1 MASGITSFPAF
12 MVLALALCD
21 FHKSCRMK
29 LPCTAKCLQVMYSV
43 LIPFRVYHDV
53 VFSALS
59 KPKLGLAHSCPGFR
73 TTLAP
78 FVSYCHAAFCF
89 LARFFVD
96 ASKPMPLKL
105 FRSHLATTI
114 RCRPTQ
120 SRASNTSNVETMA
133 PEGAK
138 FREIVLL
145 TGGQQFRDKHE
156 FQDFKGEGISA
167 VFVPGAL
174 KRDAVVNIATQ
185 ILEMFIAARAQIHG
199 ATDVDFAGGSASNA
213 VDTRCV
219 GDRRSVH
226 ALNCLSFSALFSCC
240 QGARLH
246 LFARGNY
253 SLTRQLPDNTFFH
266 TACKAEV

>member
-12 MVLALALCD
+12 MLSALALRN
-21 FHKSCRMK
+21 FPKTGRAKM
-29 LPCTAKCLQVMYSV
+29 PCAAKCLQVMYSV

-167 VFVPGAL
+167 VLVPGML
-174 KRDAVVNIATQ
+174 QHCIA
-185 ILEMFIAARAQIHG
+185 MFIASKRAGMASLAITKIDRAANVELAGNG
-199 ATDVDFAGGSASNA
+199 ANDLVN
-213 VDTRCV
+213 TRCV
-219 GDRRSVH
+219 GDSGRIH
-226 ALNCLSFSALFSCC
+226 DLNCLLFSALLLCAVGVQGYTFSV
-240 QGARLH
+240 GVITS
-246 LFARGNY
+246 
-253 SLTRQLPDNTFFH
+253 SLDSDLSIHSF
-266 TACKAEV
+266 